1 MEQGMDKRR
10 RLGALVGA
18 GLLTMA
24 AASTA
29 FAVAPTY
36 TISVTKTASPSSV
49 PVGGAD
55 VTFTVWVQNTGT
67 GDLHTINV
75 ADSLAGCTVAF
86 AAGDTNSNGNLDAGE
101 TFSYTCTVTGVTPG
115 TTNTATVNAC
125 HNNSDCNQA
134 AHDAAGQGQV
144 TVGTAEATVAPTA
157 PPATGTPAPT
167 GAGAGDTSVPSEP
180 PTDTIVPGGSA
191 PTDSAWFLVAALGV
205 FLGSL
210 AVLRPSRANKPH

>member
-10 RLGALVGA
+10 RLGALIGA
-18 GLLTMA
+18 GLLTVA

-29 FAVAPTY
+29 FAAQPTY
-36 TISVTKTASPSSV
+36 AISVTKTADPASV

-67 GDLHTINV
+67 GDLHTVNV

-86 AAGDTNSNGNLDAGE
+86 AAGDSNSNGNLDAGE
-101 TFSYTCTVTGVTPG
+101 TWSYTCTVAGVTPG

-134 AHDAAGQGQV
+134 AHDAAGSGQV
-144 TVGTAEATVAPTA
+144 TVGTAEATVAPSGAPTA
-157 PPATGTPAPT
+157 APT
-167 GAGAGDTSVPSEP
+167 GGGVGDTNAPSEP

-191 PTDSAWFLVAALGV
+191 PTDSAWFLVAVLGV
-205 FLGSL
+205 VLGSL
-210 AVLRPSRANKPH
+210 AVLRPSRANKPN